1 MGKMFVISGCG
12 RLRVEFSGKQCA
24 KMYIYYQKA
33 EGKELLKVRIKLSLL
48 LFTNMF
54 YINNLDLQ
62 ISSLRVCMRRSEGS
76 TSSKF

>member
-33 EGKELLKVRIKLSLL
+33 EGRN
-48 LFTNMF
+48 F
-54 YINNLDLQ
+54 
-62 ISSLRVCMRRSEGS
+62 
-76 TSSKF
+76 